1 MINSFVGWYCIW
13 SRTSRQVFIYI
24 SLFKM

>member
-1 MINSFVGWYCIW
+1 MMISFVGWYYIW